1 MRLKNVIQSLR
12 KVDLERVALT
22 AFKEN
27 EHFALDLNTE
37 SQLFERGEDA
47 EGNKI
52 IPEYTP
58 FTKMIKRHK
67 GQPTDRVTLKDEG
80 NFYRGFYVKSQK
92 FPVIFDSR
100 DSKTG
105 ELVFKYGKEIFG
117 LSERSKEEFRQEHTN
132 EAIQQKF
139 KEQVS
144 KVFSVLR

>member
-1 MRLKNVIQSLR
+1 MKLKNVVQVLQ
-12 KVDLERVALT
+12 KVDLERVALA

-27 EHFALDLNTE
+27 EHFALDLNTQD
-37 SQLFERGEDA
+37 QLFERGEDA

-52 IPEYTP
+52 TPEYTP
-58 FTKMIKRHK
+58 FTKMIKRQK

-80 NFYRGFYVKSQK
+80 DFYRGFYVKSQK

-117 LSERSKEEFRQEHTN
+117 LSEKSKEEFRQEHTN
-132 EAIQQKF
+132 EAIKKKF
-139 KEQVS
+139 REQVAGA
-144 KVFSVLR
+144 FRLLR